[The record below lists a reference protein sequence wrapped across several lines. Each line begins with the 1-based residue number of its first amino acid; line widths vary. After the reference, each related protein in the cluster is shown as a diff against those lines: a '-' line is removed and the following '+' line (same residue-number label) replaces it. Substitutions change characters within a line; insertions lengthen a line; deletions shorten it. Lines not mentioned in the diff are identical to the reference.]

1 MPKTKK
7 ANIDAFLNRSDALNS
22 KASKLIDI
30 LREAALEEGY
40 AALETAL
47 TAENNEHSVYITGD
61 GIGIAL
67 ALDLGMRFTVIN
79 RTWEDIFM
87 GYQNDLA
94 TAHPDDVLET
104 LQLAEAGVAAVTE
117 QLKQF
122 RAKYEAKYPQTKKL
136 KGKP

>member
-1 MPKTKK
+1 MPKAKK
-7 ANIDAFLNRSDALNS
+7 ANINAFLKRSDALNS

-30 LREAALEEGY
+30 LRAAALEEGY